1 MNHHTNNR
9 EVLPPAL
16 SIAGDLSAEEDV
28 TLSGR
33 FDGQIKIPAHHLSIE
48 ASAAVKAKIVARAV
62 TIAGSL
68 DGTILATD
76 RVEITKGAS
85 VRAHVTGG
93 TITLEDGAHFTGT
106 VDPKLTEAAMHVAR
120 YRERQA

>member
-1 MNHHTNNR
+1 MNHHTNTR
-9 EVLPPAL
+9 EVLPPGL

-48 ASAAVKAKIVARAV
+48 ASAAVKARIVARAV

-68 DGTILATD
+68 EGTILATGS
-76 RVEITKGAS
+76 VEITKGAS
-85 VRAHVTGG
+85 VRAHVTSGAL
-93 TITLEDGAHFTGT
+93 TLEDGAHFTGT
-106 VDPKLTEAAMHVAR
+106 VDPKLTEAAMRVAR